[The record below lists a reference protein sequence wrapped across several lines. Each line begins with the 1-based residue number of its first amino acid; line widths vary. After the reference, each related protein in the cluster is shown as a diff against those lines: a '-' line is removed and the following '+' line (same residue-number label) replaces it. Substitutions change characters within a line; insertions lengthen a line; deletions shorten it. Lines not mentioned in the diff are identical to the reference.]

1 MNDRLA
7 LVSLTLLLLGL
18 LALIVTGAVRDVII
32 IPLLALLWLLQVIYE
47 SIPEMALWV
56 GFLAI
61 TAVVAWTSL
70 AMPRTALPEQQ
81 VAPTSRA
88 PVATWTAMFQRAAD
102 ERYARWLLAQRLGQL
117 GLELLNIQGQYAAR
131 GMWQYLR
138 DESQDIPPAVR
149 AYLQAGAQMY
159 RPVAV
164 VWWRWWPWGDRMKSR
179 PDPLDL
185 DPGEV
190 VRFLDERLSRSIG
203 EEL

>member
-18 LALIVTGAVRDVII
+18 LALIVTGAVREVIV

-47 SIPEMALWV
+47 SIPEIALWV

-61 TAVVAWTSL
+61 AAIVAWTSL
-70 AMPRTALPEQQ
+70 ATPRAVLPEQQ

-88 PVATWTAMFQRAAD
+88 PVAAWAAMFRRAAD

-117 GLELLNIQGQYAAR
+117 GLELLDIQGQYATR

-159 RPVAV
+159 RPVPV
-164 VWWRWWPWGDRMKSR
+164 VWWRWWPWGARMKSR

-190 VRFLDERLSRSIG
+190 VRFLDERLSRSTG